1 MRRPAVARRAGR
13 RAVPRRRGRPGPGV
27 ALAAVIAAA
36 LCGADGA
43 AGATLTEHMD
53 VGCVQDE
60 PLVLSCRYR
69 LLDAGRLGSAVAEFE
84 GTIVT
89 GTMTSGFPAPGE
101 HVDAL
106 ILVDTSDPARA
117 PVIATNVQHID
128 ALLTQAASHYRFGLA
143 GFDTNLYVL
152 APVGSSPED
161 VREGAAALSA
171 TGRTTELYRNVL
183 EAVRLLARSQAERRV
198 LFLFSD
204 GLAED
209 YAYHHEDVVELARET
224 GVIIHAIGYPRSVAQ
239 SVALQTLR
247 RLAAETGG
255 LYVQA
260 DHLDRSIPE
269 DSFGR
274 MLAATDSGGSL
285 RFDLGPLA
293 DAGVAGAIDVS
304 LAFQT
309 ATQSFLVLAPV
320 SLPVNDTLV
329 PAPPVTDA
337 TSPPQ
342 PRPLAR
348 PPAAAPPAGP
358 PWPWIAILLSMLAL
372 VLLGVAALLVRARY
386 AAAARTNST
395 AAKPLAWLL
404 PGDDTNTRHVID
416 RTPWRIGRGR
426 SNDLTLS
433 DHSVSRLHA
442 EIRSNEEGALLLK
455 DLESLNGVFVNDNRV
470 DAMELREGDIVDIG
484 DVRLRFTLHDEHY
497 AAEEATVLVR
507 TRTPI

>member
-1 MRRPAVARRAGR
+1 MRRAAVARRAGR
-13 RAVPRRRGRPGPGV
+13 RAVPGQRGRPRSGV
-27 ALAAVIAAA
+27 ALAAAMAAS
-36 LCGADGA
+36 LCSADRA
-43 AGATLTEHMD
+43 AGTTLTEHMD

-60 PLVLSCRYR
+60 PLVLRCRYR
-69 LLDAGRLGSAVAEFE
+69 LLDAGRLGSAAAEFE
-84 GTIVT
+84 GTVVT
-89 GTMTSGFPAPGE
+89 GTTISAFPASGE
-101 HVDAL
+101 RVDAL

-128 ALLTQAASHYRFGLA
+128 ALLTQAGSHYRFGLA

-152 APVGSSPED
+152 APVGSSPD
-161 VREGAAALSA
+161 HVREGAAALSA

-224 GVIIHAIGYPRSVAQ
+224 GVVIHAIGYPRSVAQ

-269 DSFGR
+269 GSFGR
-274 MLAATDSGGSL
+274 MLAATDSGGTL
-285 RFDLGPLA
+285 RFDLEPLA
-293 DAGVAGAIDVS
+293 DAGVAGAVDVS

-320 SLPVNDTLV
+320 SLPAGDARA
-329 PAPPVTDA
+329 PAPAMTGARPPPEPRPVTPA
-337 TSPPQ
+337 
-342 PRPLAR
+342 
-348 PPAAAPPAGP
+348 PAAAPSAGL
-358 PWPWIAILLSMLAL
+358 PWPWFAIALSMLAL
-372 VLLGVAALLVRARY
+372 VLLGVAALLVRARRNG
-386 AAAARTNST
+386 AARARST

-404 PGDDTNTRHVID
+404 PDDDTNTRHVID

-455 DLESLNGVFVNDNRV
+455 DLESLNGVFVNDNRI